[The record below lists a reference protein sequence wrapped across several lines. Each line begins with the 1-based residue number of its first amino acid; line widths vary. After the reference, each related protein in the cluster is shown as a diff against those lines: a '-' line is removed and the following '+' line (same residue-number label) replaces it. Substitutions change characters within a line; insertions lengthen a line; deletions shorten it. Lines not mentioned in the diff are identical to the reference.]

1 MRIGVDL
8 DGTICAIR
16 QEGQSYADVLPTPGA
31 VGTLRHWH
39 ELGHE
44 IVIMTARHMKTCDG
58 DASKVVARIGK
69 ITLDWLERFGIPYD
83 EIHFG
88 KPNTDIYID
97 DRCIRFTGW
106 AVLIEDILKRNAKD
120 K

>member
-8 DGTICAIR
+8 DGTICEIK
-16 QEGQSYADVLPTPGA
+16 QEHQSYSDVKPIPDA
-31 VGTLRHWH
+31 VEKLQ
-39 ELGHE
+39 ELNRQGHE
-44 IVIMTARHMKTCDG
+44 IIIMTARHMKTCLG
-58 DASKVVARIGK
+58 DSSKVVARVGK
-69 ITLDWLERFGIPYD
+69 ITLDWLNKYKVPYD

-97 DRCIRFTGW
+97 DRCIRFDSWNKIT
-106 AVLIEDILKRNAKD
+106 EDLLLQNAKE

>member
-8 DGTICAIR
+8 DGTICHIR
-16 QEGQSYADVLPTPGA
+16 EEGQSYADVKPIGGA
-31 VGTLRHWH
+31 ISALCHWH

-44 IVIMTARHMKTCDG
+44 IVIMTARHMGSCDG
-58 DASKVVARIGK
+58 DASKVVARVGK
-69 ITLDWLERFGIPYD
+69 VTLDWLEMHGIPFD

-97 DRCIRFTGW
+97 DRCIRFESWHELDMG
-106 AVLIEDILKRNAKD
+106 VLEWNAKE